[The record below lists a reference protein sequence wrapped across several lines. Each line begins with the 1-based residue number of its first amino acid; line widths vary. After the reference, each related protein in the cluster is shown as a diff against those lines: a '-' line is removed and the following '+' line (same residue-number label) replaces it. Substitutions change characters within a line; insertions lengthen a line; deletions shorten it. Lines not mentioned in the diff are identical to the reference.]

1 MKPFGLTQE
10 QLDEIKPL
18 TILKQKHQNELED
31 LQRTAAQYKMAV
43 EICNLLKTKS
53 LTDKSGK
60 MPLYNRAATKI
71 KDVIGYSVSLSLGS
85 GGDIE
90 GTFEKFQPYIKC
102 YLRVFR
108 LDRLHGRIIL
118 DAEMLENKLTEAQAE
133 FEKYT
138 YYVENFHLLKA
149 QKIEAERVIQ
159 RAGNGLPECLRPY
172 LDYHRQDV

>member
-1 MKPFGLTQE
+1 MKPFGLTKE

-18 TILKQKHQNELED
+18 AILNQKQQNELQD
-31 LQRTAAQYKMAV
+31 LQRIAAQYKMAV

-53 LTDKSGK
+53 LTDKSGN
-60 MPLYNRAATKI
+60 MPLYNRAETKI
-71 KDVIGYSVSLSLGS
+71 KDVIGYTVSLSLGS

-118 DAEMLENKLTEAQAE
+118 DAEMLEKKLTEAQAE
-133 FEKYT
+133 LETYT

-149 QKIEAERVIQ
+149 QKIATERVVNE
-159 RAGNGLPECLRPY
+159 AGNGLPECFRFY
-172 LDYHRQDV
+172 ADHYRKDV